1 MSPHQSCFL
10 HIFLNV
16 PSKRGKNAH
25 MILKVPRKEEG
36 SHDHIEKEKKEKEK
50 LTDSKCVV
58 LFRAQMRKLFY
69 ESKH

>member
-1 MSPHQSCFL
+1 M
-10 HIFLNV
+10 

-50 LTDSKCVV
+50 KEKEKLTDSKCVV

>member
-1 MSPHQSCFL
+1 
-10 HIFLNV
+10 
-16 PSKRGKNAH
+16 

-50 LTDSKCVV
+50 LIDSKCVV